1 MKAHVKTAQEK
12 ASLLE
17 KSEIMRINKIWMIA
31 LNQEFCFG
39 KKRLLDVYAKVCSIS
54 GELYEDPEYWLKI
67 DELLLDNLGFSD
79 IIERRRIFPFPNKK
93 NEIQN
98 KLSYTEIRLKKDV
111 EELKKNQTIGKFCE
125 IISNDYIRIPDTE
138 NFFMIFEFINHF
150 SVKFIFTSEFPFEP
164 PKINF
169 LAGNQYSYLSNE
181 DGSIIMDL
189 INKDKWSPTFWIST
203 LIYYIE
209 NKLSSETLKVSLL
222 NNNNYSNNNF
232 YGIIKKGNYNKRNWN
247 EYLRINHFREENIEL
262 LKSYELKRNKL
273 TSF

>member
-1 MKAHVKTAQEK
+1 M
-12 ASLLE
+12 
-17 KSEIMRINKIWMIA
+17 
-31 LNQEFCFG
+31 
-39 KKRLLDVYAKVCSIS
+39 
-54 GELYEDPEYWLKI
+54 
-67 DELLLDNLGFSD
+67 
-79 IIERRRIFPFPNKK
+79 
-93 NEIQN
+93 
-98 KLSYTEIRLKKDV
+98 
-111 EELKKNQTIGKFCE
+111 KKNQTIGKFCE

-169 LAGNQYSYLSNE
+169 LAGNQYSYLFNE

-262 LKSYELKRNKL
+262 LKSYKLKRNKL

>member
-1 MKAHVKTAQEK
+1 MEVE
-12 ASLLE
+12 
-17 KSEIMRINKIWMIA
+17 
-31 LNQEFCFG
+31 
-39 KKRLLDVYAKVCSIS
+39 
-54 GELYEDPEYWLKI
+54 I
-67 DELLLDNLGFSD
+67 DEFSTCQNEFNISDYERSDKDKIEEETKDFSD

-169 LAGNQYSYLSNE
+169 LAGNQYSYLFNE

-262 LKSYELKRNKL
+262 LKPYELKRNKL